1 MRDFFKSTRFKI
13 LLAFIAFLIGIMIY
27 SVTKGGYS
35 ISGKSFINTI
45 SKPFRTVSNDIG
57 MKVETSLDKL
67 SKAEEIYDENQEL
80 KKQVSELSEQLTE
93 YENLKSECEELR
105 KLVGIKEAHPDYS
118 TSRFCKVIGY
128 TANDPFKSFT
138 INVGSAD
145 GIEPYLPVATSEGL
159 VGITIEVSEHLST
172 VRTILSPDLS
182 IAVKCSSS
190 GADTGIIEGDI
201 MSAENGM
208 TKLLHLRTDN
218 TLRKND
224 LMITDGTSGLF
235 PKGYSVGKV
244 KKVDMDSN
252 GLAAYAEIEPC
263 ADITSLTSVFV
274 ITDFTGKREV
284 SE

>member
-1 MRDFFKSTRFKI
+1 MRDFLKSTRFKI
-13 LLAFIAFLIGIMIY
+13 LLAFVAFLVGIMIY

-35 ISGKSFINTI
+35 VSVESFINTI
-45 SKPFRTVSNDIG
+45 SKPFRTVSNGIG

-67 SKAEEIYDENQEL
+67 SRAEEIYDENQSL
-80 KKQVSELSEQLTE
+80 KKQVTDLNEQLNE
-93 YENLKSECEELR
+93 YEALKSECEELR
-105 KLVGIKEAHPDYS
+105 KLVGIKKAHPDYT

-138 INVGSAD
+138 INVGSDD
-145 GIEPYLPVATSEGL
+145 GIEPYLPVATAEGL

-182 IAVKCSSS
+182 IAVKSSSS
-190 GADTGIIEGDI
+190 GEDTGIIEGTVT
-201 MSAENGM
+201 SAENGM
-208 TKLLHLRTDN
+208 TRLMHLRTDN
-218 TLRKND
+218 TLKKNN

-252 GLAAYAEIEPC
+252 GLSAY
-263 ADITSLTSVFV
+263 ADITNLTSVCV
-274 ITDFTGKREV
+274 ITDFTGKREI